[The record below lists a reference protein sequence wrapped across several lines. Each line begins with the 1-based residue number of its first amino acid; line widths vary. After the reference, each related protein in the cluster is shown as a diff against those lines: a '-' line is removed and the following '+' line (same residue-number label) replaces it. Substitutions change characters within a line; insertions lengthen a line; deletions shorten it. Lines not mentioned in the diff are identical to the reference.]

1 MVPKKGLEPPRRCR
15 HMDLNHARLPI
26 PPLRLIALRTSE
38 RSQKVSLQK
47 SGRLSTPTFIV
58 QRVPLLSNLRA
69 RTDMQSVQSG
79 QTYCAVMFKGVL

>member
-38 RSQKVSLQK
+38 HSQKVSLQK

-58 QRVPLLSNLRA
+58 QRVPLLSNLREQTCRAYRGVRPTA
-69 RTDMQSVQSG
+69 R
-79 QTYCAVMFKGVL
+79 